1 MITDAEGLTAEGM
14 SKEVKCTFS
23 DQASASGNAGNGS
36 NGKGNNGTNGSVK
49 TGDEAQGI
57 LYLVVLLAA
66 LGAGTVVVLRRRARQ
81 F

>member
-1 MITDAEGLTAEGM
+1 M

-36 NGKGNNGTNGSVK
+36 NGKGNNGTNGVK